1 MGEVLREIKG
11 LQIKEREYMPN
22 LRGTSSVNHDG
33 EGRLYAAQTVS
44 RGRPNQQRRD
54 HDGVPDT
61 TVMTAYVGWVHRQE
75 CVSALAGA
83 LGRIGRVHG
92 QGARAHEQG
101 MWVCWLGLG
110 ACGQGARSPV
120 AERVGASE
128 AGRVRTPRAG
138 RAGALKVV
146 VGAGG
151 CGGSRQQRLRLVW
164 TTVVT
169 GASSCGWWCG
179 GQWWWPRVSVVAAA
193 NSVSGSGGSE
203 RQWWHWAQATVVGT
217 TAVAVLVAAAQGVRH
232 WRLHRSWCDL
242 CKGRW
247 R

>member
-22 LRGTSSVNHDG
+22 LRGTSSVNRDG

-44 RGRPNQQRRD
+44 RGRPNRQRCD
-54 HDGVPDT
+54 HDGVPGT
-61 TVMTAYVGWVHRQE
+61 TVMTSYVGWVQRQE

-110 ACGQGARSPV
+110 ACGQGARAPV
-120 AERVGASE
+120 VERVGVPE

-146 VGAGG
+146 VGAGAAAAHVNRG
-151 CGGSRQQRLRLVW
+151 CG
-164 TTVVT
+164 
-169 GASSCGWWCG
+169 SCGRRWRHG
-179 GQWWWPRVSVVAAA
+179 RAAA
-193 NSVSGSGGSE
+193 VGGAE
-203 RQWWHWAQATVVGT
+203 GGGGG
-217 TAVAVLVAAAQGVRH
+217 LG
-232 WRLHRSWCDL
+232 C
-242 CKGRW
+242 RW
-247 R
+247 